1 MTQPPLDTPAL
12 DAAAVKFIAERLDIY
27 RMAHV
32 IASQTEWAN
41 GLDVVDVVALARF
54 LAGDATE

>member
-1 MTQPPLDTPAL
+1 MTQLPIDAPAL
-12 DAAAVKFIAERLDIY
+12 DDETGKFLAERLDIY
-27 RMAHV
+27 RMAHTV
-32 IASQTEWAN
+32 ARQTEWAN